1 MDVVDVIHL
10 ERPLEAEEE
19 RTEKQKRKEEK
30 NRSTSAVDHK
40 ILAVPRSFLFA
51 LAESADWRLTKGVSG
66 KGRKRGDDKREKR
79 KRQKRKKKTRKKNA
93 STAERRKKRG
103 RREVHGQ
110 PENFFS
116 TEQKGQIWRLSS

>member
-66 KGRKRGDDKREKR
+66 KGRKRGDDKRGKGKGRKERKRREKR
-79 KRQKRKKKTRKKNA
+79 TRQRPKEEKREAEERCTGSQKIFFQRN
-93 STAERRKKRG
+93 RRGKSG
-103 RREVHGQ
+103 A
-110 PENFFS
+110 
-116 TEQKGQIWRLSS
+116 

>member
-1 MDVVDVIHL
+1 VDVVDVIHL

-66 KGRKRGDDKREKR
+66 KGRKRGDDKREK
-79 KRQKRKKKTRKKNA
+79 KEKKEKKEKDGEKEM
-93 STAERRKKRG
+93 AEKK
-103 RREVHGQ
+103 
-110 PENFFS
+110 
-116 TEQKGQIWRLSS
+116 